1 MKTTVLICAAIL
13 ACAPA
18 GVSATTPSPEN
29 RTAIIALIEAE
40 AEAQDVPAALAVAV
54 ARVESGL
61 NPAARGAGPIGLM
74 QIMPAT
80 ARSVGYSG
88 HDHGLLDARVNA
100 RYGIRYLKKA
110 LESCD
115 GDQRCAAS
123 RYKSGLRNVRHKSY
137 ERKIELAG
145 GF

>member
-1 MKTTVLICAAIL
+1 MKTTDLICAAAL

-18 GVSATTPSPEN
+18 SVSAKTPFPEN
-29 RTAIIALIEAE
+29 RPAVIALIATEA
-40 AEAQDVPAALAVAV
+40 AAQDVPAALAIAV

-61 NPAARGAGPIGLM
+61 NPAARGAGPLGLM
-74 QIMPAT
+74 QMMPAT

-88 HDHGLLDARVNA
+88 HDHGLLDARVNV

-110 LESCD
+110 LESCN
-115 GDQRCAAS
+115 GDRRCAAS
-123 RYKSGLRNVRHKSY
+123 RYKSGMRDVRFKAY
-137 ERKIELAG
+137 ERKVELAG